1 MEREAAGQSTARQ
14 WERTMRIDVIGRN
27 LEITKAIKD
36 HAETKADKLHKFYDG
51 VQAVRITISKID
63 HQHKG
68 SFDVELVIDVEKHDD
83 FVSHCRGEDV
93 YGAIDEVVHKGSRQL
108 AEFKEK
114 LKVEKR

>member
-1 MEREAAGQSTARQ
+1 MEREAAGQSAAWPR
-14 WERTMRIDVIGRN
+14 ECIMRIDVIGRN

-36 HAETKADKLHKFYDG
+36 HAEGKADKLPKFYDG
-51 VQAVRITISKID
+51 VQAVRFTISKID

-83 FVSHCRGEDV
+83 FVSHCKGEDV

-114 LKVEKR
+114 LKIEKR

>member
-1 MEREAAGQSTARQ
+1 
-14 WERTMRIDVIGRN
+14 MRIDVIGRN
-27 LEITKAIKD
+27 IEITQAMKS
-36 HAETKADKLHKFYDG
+36 HAETKAEKLPKFYDG
-51 VQAVRITISKID
+51 VQAIRFTIGKID

-83 FVSHCRGEDV
+83 FVSHCKSEDV

-114 LKVEKR
+114 LKLEKR

>member
-1 MEREAAGQSTARQ
+1 
-14 WERTMRIDVIGRN
+14 MRIDVIGRN

-36 HAETKADKLHKFYDG
+36 HAESKAGKLPKFYDG
-51 VQAVRITISKID
+51 VQSVRFTIAKMD

-68 SFDVELVIDVEKHDD
+68 LFDVELVVDVEKHDD
-83 FVSHCRGEDV
+83 FVSHCKSEDV

-114 LKVEKR
+114 LKTEKR